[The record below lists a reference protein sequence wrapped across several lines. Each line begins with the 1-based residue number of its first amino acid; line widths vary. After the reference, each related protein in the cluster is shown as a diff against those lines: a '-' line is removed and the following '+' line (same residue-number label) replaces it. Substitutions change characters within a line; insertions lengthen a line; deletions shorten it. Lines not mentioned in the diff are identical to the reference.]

1 MHFNPYHDSKNG
13 QFTSGGLSS
22 ARQYRKAF
30 NKITKD
36 EIKNKSIKYK
46 NERAIDKI
54 GKRIGRDKKHDASE
68 LFEKY
73 DKKIN
78 KHIDAAVEADK
89 AIAEGR
95 RLANRIIK
103 DAAEHGYTVNS
114 KTVLRNAN
122 AGKHMA
128 VRALAAAADLATGYR
143 SGFGRA
149 ARIGSLAS
157 MDIVD
162 ARKYTVRKTKE

>member
-1 MHFNPYHDSKNG
+1 MHFNPYHDNRNG
-13 QFTSGGLSS
+13 QFTSGGSAS
-22 ARQYRKAF
+22 ARQYRKAL

-46 NERAIDKI
+46 NEEAIDRI
-54 GKRIGRDKKHDASE
+54 GKKIAKDKRHDASE
-68 LFEKY
+68 LFAKY

-78 KHIDAAVEADK
+78 KHIDAAAQASK
-89 AIAEGR
+89 SIAQGR
-95 RLANRIIK
+95 RLANSIMK
-103 DAAEHGYTVNS
+103 DAAEHGYTVKS

-128 VRALAAAADLATGYR
+128 IRALAATADLMTGYR

-162 ARKYTVRKTKE
+162 ARKYSVK